1 MSQTVLTLNSGSS
14 SIKFALYSA
23 ENTFHKTSLLCQG
36 EFEGI
41 PTTLHFLAHNAHSN
55 LVDKMIEDKPNF
67 ETALSYLLKWVNI
80 TFPQLTLSAAGHRVV
95 HGGER
100 YTESV
105 IINQDVLSYLETL
118 SPLAPLHQ
126 PHNLEG
132 IRTLQALHPT
142 LPQIACF
149 DTSFHHTNPRL
160 ATLFALPS
168 PFWEEGI
175 RRFGFHGLS
184 YRYIAETLPQ
194 LVGDKAMDRIVIAHL
209 GHGASMCAIKG
220 LKSIAT
226 TMGLT
231 ALDGLPMGTRCGNI
245 DPGVLLYLS
254 SDKCYS
260 AKELSDLLYKKSGLL
275 GLSGISGDMKEL
287 LQSKSPQATEA
298 INYFCYQV
306 RRQLASLVAT
316 LEGLDTI
323 VFTGGIGENAWQI
336 RQEICEGLKWLN
348 VELDDELNASFHP
361 TTAAQ
366 ISTPESKIAVW
377 IIPTNEEIVI
387 VQDVFKLIQGEKSNG
402 TL

>member
-1 MSQTVLTLNSGSS
+1 MSQAVLTLNSGSS

-23 ENTFHKTSLLCQG
+23 ENTSHKISLLCQG

-41 PTTLHFLAHNAHSN
+41 PTTLHFSAHDAHGN
-55 LVDKMIEDKPNF
+55 LEDKMIEEKPNF
-67 ETALSYLLKWVNI
+67 QTALSYLLKWVNL
-80 TFPQLTLSAAGHRVV
+80 TFPQLTLSAFGHRIV

-105 IINQDVLSYLETL
+105 VISEDVLTYLETL

-126 PHNLEG
+126 PHNLAG

-149 DTSFHHTNPRL
+149 DTSFHHTDPRL

-168 PFWEEGI
+168 PFWKEGI

-184 YRYIAETLPQ
+184 YQYISETLPQ
-194 LVGDKAMDRIVIAHL
+194 YVGDKAKGRVIVAHL

-220 LKSIAT
+220 LKSLAT

-254 SDKCYS
+254 SEKGYS
-260 AKELSDLLYKKSGLL
+260 TQELSDLLYKKSGLL
-275 GLSGISGDMKEL
+275 GLSGVSGDMKEL

-306 RRQLASLVAT
+306 RRQLASLMAA
-316 LEGLDTI
+316 LEGLDII
-323 VFTGGIGENAWQI
+323 VFTGGIGENAWQV
-336 RQEICEGLKWLN
+336 RQKVCDGLKWLN
-348 VELDDELNASFHP
+348 VELDEELNASFRP
-361 TTAAQ
+361 TAAAR
-366 ISTPESKIAVW
+366 ISSLESGIAVW
-377 IIPTNEEIVI
+377 VIPTNEEIVI
-387 VQDVFKLIQGEKSNG
+387 AQDVFKLIKGGRNNG
-402 TL
+402 TF

>member
-1 MSQTVLTLNSGSS
+1 MSQAVLILNSGSS

-23 ENTFHKTSLLCQG
+23 EKTSHKISLLCQG

-41 PTTLHFLAHNAHSN
+41 PNTLHFSAHDAHGT
-55 LVDKMIEDKPNF
+55 LEDKMIDENPNF
-67 ETALSYLLKWVNI
+67 QTALSYLLKWVNT
-80 TFPQLTLSAAGHRVV
+80 TFPQLTLSAAGHRIV

-105 IINQDVLSYLETL
+105 IISEDVLSYLETL

-126 PHNLEG
+126 PHNLAG
-132 IRTLQALHPT
+132 IRTLQALHPA

-160 ATLFALPS
+160 ATLFALPYS
-168 PFWEEGI
+168 FWKEGI

-194 LVGDKAMDRIVIAHL
+194 LLDDKATGRVIVAHL

-254 SDKCYS
+254 SEKDYS
-260 AKELSDLLYKKSGLL
+260 TQGLSDLLYKKSGLL
-275 GLSGISGDMKEL
+275 GLSGVSGDMKEL
-287 LQSKSPQATEA
+287 LQSTSPQAAEA
-298 INYFCYQV
+298 INYFCYQI
-306 RRQLASLVAT
+306 RRQLASLIAA
-316 LEGLDTI
+316 LEGLDII
-323 VFTGGIGENAWQI
+323 VFTGGIGENAWQV
-336 RQEICEGLKWLN
+336 RQKVCDGLKWLN
-348 VELDDELNASFHP
+348 VELDEKLNASFRP
-361 TTAAQ
+361 TAAAR
-366 ISTPESKIAVW
+366 ISTPESRIAVW
-377 IIPTNEEIVI
+377 IIPTNEEIII
-387 VQDVFKLIQGEKSNG
+387 VQDVFKLIQGEKNDG